1 MSLALPTWEFPWFK
15 STPSN
20 SGSSQTHNLLHEID
34 ALALEYTLP
43 PMSQF
48 LENGEYSRAIDI
60 VCNATPGQE
69 HTINIAKFELLSRIY
84 TYLLTEMKSPEIQKS
99 IIKRTLKALKDL
111 LPNLRESKHD
121 TLAEIEKIA
130 ILQAEK
136 LSSEIEASIDT
147 WNDYDTW
154 SGSVRLFE
162 FINSYFYNSPIK
174 IFSIQEKTL
183 KRVVDTFG
191 DKYLNSGGYLPLKQ
205 GLSNDQYAWV
215 IFLIET
221 YKKQVIDKK
230 SPWIL

>member
-1 MSLALPTWEFPWFK
+1 
-15 STPSN
+15 
-20 SGSSQTHNLLHEID
+20 
-34 ALALEYTLP
+34 
-43 PMSQF
+43 MSQF

-147 WNDYDTW
+147 
-154 SGSVRLFE
+154 
-162 FINSYFYNSPIK
+162 
-174 IFSIQEKTL
+174 
-183 KRVVDTFG
+183 
-191 DKYLNSGGYLPLKQ
+191 
-205 GLSNDQYAWV
+205 
-215 IFLIET
+215 
-221 YKKQVIDKK
+221 
-230 SPWIL
+230 